1 MRKVLLNF
9 KKIKFFLGHI
19 YKSIKIRG
27 FINTIAVLRLNIAF
41 DLKNKTDTW
50 FPVGLHCLKVV
61 GKNKKYGVTY
71 QGVDSFVFKS
81 VFQKLNRDFT
91 NSTFVDL
98 GCGKGKA
105 LILASDFFQKLIG
118 VDFSEEMCNICRK
131 NIDKFSKR
139 TGKTLEVEIINQD
152 AAQYIIPE
160 NADVFFMYNSFHEPV
175 ISTVIDNIEKS
186 LKINNREIFIIYVNA
201 LYDNIFEKRDYQLL
215 LSLSEEASR
224 YKVYDDYGVY
234 VYTK

>member
-1 MRKVLLNF
+1 MRKVLINL

-27 FINTIAVLRLNIAF
+27 LINTIAVLRLNIAF

-81 VFQKLNRDFT
+81 IFQKLNRDFT
-91 NSTFVDL
+91 CSTFVDL

-105 LILASDFFQKLIG
+105 LILASDFFRMLIG

-131 NIDKFSKR
+131 NINKYSKR
-139 TGKTLEVEIINQD
+139 TGKNLEVEIINQD
-152 AAQYIIPE
+152 AAQYKIPE

-186 LKINNREIFIIYVNA
+186 LKINNREIFIVYVNA
-201 LYDNIFEKRDYQLL
+201 LYNNIFEKRDYQLL
-215 LSLSEEASR
+215 LSLSEETSR